1 MGKTLC
7 RAFVWMFDP
16 FRVGG
21 GAKGIVEYGK
31 ILCRAFVWM
40 FDPFRVWRRA
50 RKELLSMGRPFAGP
64 LYGCATPSGSGGG
77 STNKLVISRR
87 NHFHL
92 D

>member
-31 ILCRAFVWM
+31 ILCRI
-40 FDPFRVWRRA
+40 
-50 RKELLSMGRPFAGP
+50 
-64 LYGCATPSGSGGG
+64 LYGCLAPSGSGGG
-77 STNKLVISRR
+77 STE
-87 NHFHL
+87 

>member
-40 FDPFRVWRRA
+40 FDPFRVG
-50 RKELLSMGRPFAGP
+50 GRINVR
-64 LYGCATPSGSGGG
+64 LTH
-77 STNKLVISRR
+77 KLGNSHR
-87 NHFHL
+87 NHFTRLRISCDPEGVKPH
-92 D
+92 